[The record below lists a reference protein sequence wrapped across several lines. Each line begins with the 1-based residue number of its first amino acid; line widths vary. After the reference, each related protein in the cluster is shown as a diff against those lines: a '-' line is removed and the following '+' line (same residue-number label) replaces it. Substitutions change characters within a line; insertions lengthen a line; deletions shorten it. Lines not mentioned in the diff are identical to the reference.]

1 VSCVQILLRTPQ
13 AIDVFGLYDRC
24 PPPRKV
30 PTSQREY
37 ITISQL
43 STSPALE
50 ELLDQFPLKLLGFHS
65 DNGPEYINN
74 QVADR
79 YSQVNVNLVLLQ
91 AKHAHSTTNNQRLR
105 ANWLLQLHPQ
115 IS

>member
-1 VSCVQILLRTPQ
+1 MCKSYYERHKQ
-13 AIDVFGLYDRC
+13 DVVGLYDRC
-24 PPPRKV
+24 PPRKV

-65 DNGPEYINN
+65 DNGPEYINK
-74 QVADR
+74 QVAGR

-91 AKHAHSTTNNQRLR
+91 AKHALWIPIIHVV
-105 ANWLLQLHPQ
+105 
-115 IS
+115 